1 MAYSNK
7 LTQEIEKIYSYKRKT
22 AHEASERATEALL
35 KNEDYLKAFNKYNST
50 RFDLSKA
57 KFLGD
62 TNAVSKLKSQL
73 KTERE
78 QLDNLTVKLGF
89 TDKDFA
95 VKYDCNICSD
105 TGRLESGSR
114 CKCYKKLLHKLTLEE
129 LGLEKKK
136 LHSFKRAGHK
146 DVNDLEKIY
155 AKMQSYCEKFP
166 DTDKNIVIAGSVG
179 TGKSYLAK
187 CIANELV
194 SKDYN
199 VIFISAC
206 ELNSILLKYHTAP
219 IDEKGVYLDL
229 LTECDLLVIDDL
241 GSEPIYKNVTEEYL
255 LMIITERM
263 TKGNPFIITT
273 NLEQEQ
279 LLDRYGDRTLSRL
292 NDKRHG
298 VFIKIKGEDLRRK
311 RK

>member
-1 MAYSNK
+1 MAYGNRLTYEIDKIFSNK
-7 LTQEIEKIYSYKRKT
+7 RKIAQEQG
-22 AHEASERATEALL
+22 ERLNEILF
-35 KNEDYLKAFNKYNST
+35 KNQDYLKAYNQYNTT
-50 RFDLSKA
+50 RFELSKA

-62 TNAVSKLKSQL
+62 EQQIKLLNESL
-73 KTERE
+73 KKDADMLNEI
-78 QLDNLTVKLGF
+78 KKALGVN
-89 TDKDFA
+89 DKDFQA
-95 VKYDCNICSD
+95 KYECNACSD
-105 TGRLESGSR
+105 TGRLENGAR

-136 LHSFKRAGHK
+136 LHSFKKAGHK
-146 DVNDLEKIY
+146 DLNDLAKIY
-155 AKMQSYCEKFP
+155 DKMQSYCDKFP
-166 DTDKNIVIAGSVG
+166 NTDKNIVIAGSVG

-187 CIANELV
+187 CIANELI

-219 IDEKGVYLDL
+219 IDDKGIYLDL

>member
-1 MAYSNK
+1 M
-7 LTQEIEKIYSYKRKT
+7 TQNSKITYEIERIFSQKRKN
-22 AHEASERATEALL
+22 ALEKSEILTNELL
-35 KNEDYLKAFNKYNST
+35 SNESYLLAYNKYNST
-50 RFDLSKA
+50 RFELSKA
-57 KFLGD
+57 KFKGD
-62 TNAVSKLKSQL
+62 
-73 KTERE
+73 
-78 QLDNLTVKLGF
+78 VKLINELKAQLNADTELLNTIKRELGF
-89 TDKDFA
+89 NDKDFA
-95 VKYDCNICSD
+95 VKYECSACSD
-105 TGRLESGSR
+105 TGRLENGVR
-114 CKCYKKLLHKLTLEE
+114 CKCYRKLLHKLTLEE
-129 LGLEKKK
+129 LGLERKK
-136 LHSFKRAGHK
+136 LHSFKKASYK
-146 DVNDLEKIY
+146 DLNDLEKIY
-155 AKMQSYCEKFP
+155 TKMQSYCEKFP
-166 DTDKNIVIAGSVG
+166 ATDKNIVIAGSVG

-187 CIANELV
+187 CIANELI
-194 SKDYN
+194 SRDFN

-219 IDEKGVYLDL
+219 VDDKGVYLDL

>member
-1 MAYSNK
+1 MAYGNR
-7 LTQEIEKIYSYKRKT
+7 LTYEIDKIYSLKRKNAQEKSEILSAQLFNNSEYLT
-22 AHEASERATEALL
+22 AYNT
-35 KNEDYLKAFNKYNST
+35 YNSL

-57 KFLGD
+57 KFKGD
-62 TNAVSKLKSQL
+62 NDSAVKIKAKIKNQLELLNTIKKS
-73 KTERE
+73 
-78 QLDNLTVKLGF
+78 LGF
-89 TDKDFA
+89 TDKDFTI
-95 VKYDCNICSD
+95 KYECSTCLD
-105 TGRLESGSR
+105 TGRLENGAR
-114 CKCYKKLLHKLTLEE
+114 CRCYKKLLHKLTLEE

-136 LHSFKRAGHK
+136 LHSFKRAGYK
-146 DVNDLEKIY
+146 DLNDLEKIY
-155 AKMQSYCEKFP
+155 AKMQSYCDKFP
-166 DTDKNIVIAGSVG
+166 NTDKNIVIAGSVG

-187 CIANELV
+187 CIANELI
-194 SKDYN
+194 SKDFN

-206 ELNSILLKYHTAP
+206 ELNSVLLKYHTAP
-219 IDEKGVYLDL
+219 IDDKGIYLDL

-292 NDKRHG
+292 NDKQHG